1 MKGLTLKCIESFQ
14 WLPSQPGSL
23 QLLQKKKSCSETFVM
38 HTDIWNQSTVS
49 ILLFPFFLFKRSVR
63 TIKYAILQNNPL
75 FHMAPLFPKNTEP
88 QMYNYFVWLYQ
99 ITTQSP
105 ADCQENGS
113 NPGLVIW
120 KSQFQ
125 VPLVPKF
132 MSRQSGA
139 VESCHTQWSASVII
153 LYKQVRKVNS
163 TLWQCHTKKSYI
175 ICKPSEQWTVPQWTL
190 YFYCKKMHLICDAGG
205 GGRGKLLIFQESKVN
220 RNFTS
225 QHLVTAT

>member
-1 MKGLTLKCIESFQ
+1 
-14 WLPSQPGSL
+14 
-23 QLLQKKKSCSETFVM
+23 
-38 HTDIWNQSTVS
+38 
-49 ILLFPFFLFKRSVR
+49 
-63 TIKYAILQNNPL
+63 
-75 FHMAPLFPKNTEP
+75 
-88 QMYNYFVWLYQ
+88 
-99 ITTQSP
+99 
-105 ADCQENGS
+105 
-113 NPGLVIW
+113 
-120 KSQFQ
+120 
-125 VPLVPKF
+125 

-225 QHLVTAT
+225 QHLVTATLKKKKEKKERKRENHTWNWSETKMGAHASQGTEETAQHGWAGALHIMGFTEQQS